1 MPFQTLA
8 RSRQCTYDSTYHHV
22 KVLEDRK
29 LIAFRIATWTDF
41 LERRRERKRQ
51 SRFHSANF
59 VMANAAI
66 DSQEPTKLLYSVSEA
81 ARLLSCSRS
90 TVYSF
95 IKGGQILAV
104 YPTSKAR
111 ISATSLVR
119 FVEMKEREA
128 RDSRAAISQEAK

>member
-1 MPFQTLA
+1 
-8 RSRQCTYDSTYHHV
+8 
-22 KVLEDRK
+22 
-29 LIAFRIATWTDF
+29 
-41 LERRRERKRQ
+41 
-51 SRFHSANF
+51 
-59 VMANAAI
+59 MANAAI